1 MASIDEL
8 IANSAKTDPKMWEAF
23 SNIPRAYYEGQDQA
37 YKQKMRNVFSDENG
51 GLPRDDK
58 GNVDFQKAYER
69 LVTVG
74 GAPAIDAAGSLATSG
89 LTQDRIRYAP
99 QASETLANADQPPAA
114 APGGFPPSA
123 NRSGSAIVAPPLARG
138 GVVPP
143 QGQPQPAP
151 PAQGA
156 PQQGGDRPGS
166 LMGFLANWGVPDELA
181 GSEMNIHGG
190 KLSAALGRRIDP
202 NQPLDMN
209 DPKIRVILG
218 DWVRSRGGRNGAPS
232 APNVGPAPTPA
243 GYPTQQQ
250 PVVSPATGR
259 NSVSID
265 PTQRAAMG
273 VPQPQAAPQSYEG
286 LVQAGPAGPQPVQM
300 QPGPPPAQAQAQA
313 QPAPQ
318 MQPQGQPPQG
328 QPQAPASAPV
338 AGDDPQ
344 TANLRRAAATL
355 EKVRASGRLLPEADK
370 AYEAKL
376 QSIYKQIEQR
386 TAPTTEMK
394 NFQQSQADPRFDQRS
409 QDNAAAEAFAKG
421 DAESRVKQYQGIVAA
436 GVKGLQ
442 EIPQLRMLQNEMEKP
457 NFYSGVGERYN
468 YLYKQLKSAVGID
481 PNASV
486 PQDIL
491 RKAAASN
498 IISQLSAFNGL
509 GQIRVAEIKLTQAAA
524 NAPETSVPA
533 NKFLAET
540 AIRTHQRNADIADMA
555 QRYNDGHLDAGFDRQ
570 VLDYEKSHPLYSRA
584 EIADWSKVIGE
595 DASRPQSAPGRSAS
609 AGGAQQPMQFSSQT
623 DPRRAGA
630 KSGDII
636 TDENGRKFRVR

>member
-8 IANSAKTDPKMWEAF
+8 IANSAKTDPRMWEAIG
-23 SNIPRAYYEGQDQA
+23 NIPKAYHEGQDQA

-51 GLPRDDK
+51 GIPRDPKTGDINW
-58 GNVDFQKAYER
+58 GQAYER
-69 LVTVG
+69 LVTAG
-74 GAPAIDAAGSLATSG
+74 GAPAIDAAGSLANSG
-89 LTQDRIRYAP
+89 LTQDRIRFAP
-99 QASETLANADQPPAA
+99 QAGTILSNADQSSAPPAA
-114 APGGFPPSA
+114 SPGGFPPSV

-138 GVVPP
+138 GVVPS
-143 QGQPQPAP
+143 QGQPQALPA
-151 PAQGA
+151 AA
-156 PQQGGDRPGS
+156 PGTQGGDKPGS
-166 LMGFLANWGVPDELA
+166 LMGFLSNWGVPDVDA
-181 GSEMNIHGG
+181 GSEMNILGG

-202 NQPLDMN
+202 NQPLDTN
-209 DPKIRVILG
+209 DPKVRMILG
-218 DWVRSRGGRNGAPS
+218 DWVRSRNGGAAPAQDATPNFNARFAGAPS
-232 APNVGPAPTPA
+232 GQP
-243 GYPTQQQ
+243 Q
-250 PVVSPATGR
+250 PVM
-259 NSVSID
+259 
-265 PTQRAAMG
+265 AA
-273 VPQPQAAPQSYEG
+273 QPQAVPQSYG
-286 LVQAGPAGPQPVQM
+286 GPVQAGPAGPQPVQ
-300 QPGPPPAQAQAQA
+300 QPGSAVQT
-313 QPAPQ
+313 APQ
-318 MQPQGQPPQG
+318 PQQPG
-328 QPQAPASAPV
+328 QAPAPV
-338 AGDDPQ
+338 DPE
-344 TANLRRAAATL
+344 TANLRRAASVL
-355 EKVRASGRLLPEADK
+355 EQVRASGRLTPEGDK

-386 TAPTTEMK
+386 TAPTPEMK
-394 NFQQSQADPRFDQRS
+394 NFQQSQVDPRFDQRS

-457 NFYSGVGERYN
+457 NFYSGVGEKYN

-570 VLDYEKSHPLYSRA
+570 VLNYEKSHPLYSRA

-595 DASRPQSAPGRSAS
+595 DASRPQSAPARSAS

-630 KSGDII
+630 KSGDFIM
-636 TDENGRKFRVR
+636 DENGRKFRVR

>member
-1 MASIDEL
+1 
-8 IANSAKTDPKMWEAF
+8 
-23 SNIPRAYYEGQDQA
+23 
-37 YKQKMRNVFSDENG
+37 
-51 GLPRDDK
+51 
-58 GNVDFQKAYER
+58 
-69 LVTVG
+69 
-74 GAPAIDAAGSLATSG
+74 
-89 LTQDRIRYAP
+89 
-99 QASETLANADQPPAA
+99 
-114 APGGFPPSA
+114 
-123 NRSGSAIVAPPLARG
+123 
-138 GVVPP
+138 
-143 QGQPQPAP
+143 
-151 PAQGA
+151 
-156 PQQGGDRPGS
+156 
-166 LMGFLANWGVPDELA
+166 MGFLANWGVPDVDA
-181 GSEMNIHGG
+181 GSEMNILGG

-209 DPKIRVILG
+209 DPRTRAILG
-218 DWVRSRGGRNGAPS
+218 DWVRSRRNGGNPAP
-232 APNVGPAPTPA
+232 APPNAGPAPTPDPGEQSFAARYA
-243 GYPTQQQ
+243 GSPTTQQQ
-250 PVVSPATGR
+250 SVAGPAPDRVPV
-259 NSVSID
+259 
-265 PTQRAAMG
+265 G
-273 VPQPQAAPQSYEG
+273 VPQAVPQSSAG
-286 LVQAGPAGPQPVQM
+286 PVQAGPAGPQPVQM
-300 QPGPPPAQAQAQA
+300 QPGPQAQA

-318 MQPQGQPPQG
+318 MQPQG

-386 TAPTTEMK
+386 AAPTPEMR
-394 NFQQSQADPRFDQRS
+394 NFQQSLVDPRFDQRS
-409 QDNAAAEAFAKG
+409 QDNASAEAFAKG

-498 IISQLSAFNGL
+498 IISNLSAFNGL

-540 AIRTHQRNADIADMA
+540 AIRVHQRNADIADMA
-555 QRYNDGHLDAGFDRQ
+555 QSYNDGHLDAGFDRK

-595 DASRPQSAPGRSAS
+595 DASRPQSASGRSAS
-609 AGGAQQPMQFSSQT
+609 AGSQQPMQFSSQT

-636 TDENGRKFRVR
+636 TDESGRRFRVR